1 MKIAS
6 LCSFLIVIS
15 GCLFGQNLIGY
26 NNNEIRKFMKENRK
40 EMNVSNVRNSTFSYL
55 KYSDNA
61 DKQTILFF
69 LSPDSVCKSIRMI
82 CDTSMKPEKLNEL
95 NANYKSIGDD
105 RWMDRH
111 GGKNYL
117 IEFRDEKWSC
127 TITIEREK

>member
-1 MKIAS
+1 MKILA

-15 GCLFGQNLIGY
+15 GLLSGQNLIGY

-40 EMNVSNVRNSTFSYL
+40 EMNFSNVRNSTFSYL

-69 LSPDSVCKSIRMI
+69 LAPDSVCKSIRLI
-82 CDTSMKPEKLNEL
+82 CDSTMKPEKLSEL
-95 NANYKSIGDD
+95 NAKYKNIGDD
-105 RWMDRH
+105 RWIDQH

-117 IEFRDEKWSC
+117 IELRDEKWSC
-127 TITIEREK
+127 TITIERAK